1 MEYLTVDGE
10 ATATYEIQRSVF
22 ICSVKGIETYEEG
35 VAYYKAVAKK
45 YSDATHNCYAIVC
58 RDEQQKFFDD
68 GEPQGTA
75 GMPILQVLKKSNLS
89 NVVAVVTRYFGGI
102 KLGAGGL
109 VASYTKS
116 CADAIAVAET
126 AKVILCDRISIRA
139 PYSDYKK
146 IADVVK
152 TQGIIDSTEFSDE
165 VTINCSVP
173 VENTE
178 PLLESLNELTA
189 GKLCHKKTI
198 QAFVKFRKPFGGKNE
213 SYFDKT

>member
-22 ICSVKGIETYEEG
+22 ICSVKGIENYEEG
-35 VAYYKAVAKK
+35 VAYYKEIAKK

-58 RDEQQKFFDD
+58 RDGQQKFFDD

-75 GMPILQVLKKSNLS
+75 GMPILQVLKKSDLS

-116 CADAIAVAET
+116 CADAIT
-126 AKVILCDRISIRA
+126 AAKITKVLFCDKISVYA
-139 PYSDYKK
+139 PYSDYKR
-146 IADVVK
+146 ITDVVK
-152 TQGIIDSTEFSDE
+152 TRGIIDSTEFSDE
-165 VTINCSVP
+165 VTINFSVP
-173 VENTE
+173 VEDTE
-178 PLLESLNELTA
+178 KLMESLNELTA

-198 QAFVKFRKPFGGKNE
+198 KAFVKFGKPLGGKNE
-213 SYFDKT
+213 S

>member
-35 VAYYKAVAKK
+35 VAYYKATAKK

-58 RDEQQKFFDD
+58 RDGQQKFFDD

-75 GMPILQVLKKSNLS
+75 GMPILQVLKKSALS

-116 CADAIAVAET
+116 CADAIAA
-126 AKVILCDRISIRA
+126 AKITKVLFCDKISVYA
-139 PYSDYKK
+139 PYSDYKR

-152 TQGIIDSTEFSDE
+152 THGIIDSTEFSDE
-165 VTINCSVP
+165 VAINCSVP

-178 PLLESLNELTA
+178 KLIESLNELTA
-189 GKLCHKKTI
+189 GKLCHKKTNR
-198 QAFVKFRKPFGGKNE
+198 AFVKFGKPLGGKNE
-213 SYFDKT
+213 S

>member
-1 MEYLTVDGE
+1 
-10 ATATYEIQRSVF
+10 
-22 ICSVKGIETYEEG
+22 
-35 VAYYKAVAKK
+35 
-45 YSDATHNCYAIVC
+45 
-58 RDEQQKFFDD
+58 
-68 GEPQGTA
+68 
-75 GMPILQVLKKSNLS
+75 MPILQVLKKSNLS

>member
-22 ICSVKGIETYEEG
+22 ICSVKGIENYEEG
-35 VAYYKAVAKK
+35 VDYYKEIAKK
-45 YSDATHNCYAIVC
+45 YSDATHNCYAVVC
-58 RDEQQKFFDD
+58 RDGQQKFFDD

-116 CADAIAVAET
+116 CADAIAAAEIT
-126 AKVILCDRISIRA
+126 KVLFCDKISVYA
-139 PYSDYKK
+139 PYSDYKR
-146 IADVVK
+146 ITDVVK
-152 TQGIIDSTEFSDE
+152 TRGIIDSTEFSDE
-165 VTINCSVP
+165 VTINFSVP
-173 VENTE
+173 VEDTE
-178 PLLESLNELTA
+178 KLMESLNELTA

-198 QAFVKFRKPFGGKNE
+198 KAFVKFGKPLGGKNE
-213 SYFDKT
+213 S

>member
-35 VAYYKAVAKK
+35 VAYYKAVTKK

-58 RDEQQKFFDD
+58 RDGQQKFFDD

-116 CADAIAVAET
+116 CADAIAA
-126 AKVILCDRISIRA
+126 AKFLFCDKISVYA

-165 VTINCSVP
+165 VTINFSVP

-178 PLLESLNELTA
+178 KLLESLNELTA

-198 QAFVKFRKPFGGKNE
+198 QAFVKFGKPLGGKNE
-213 SYFDKT
+213 S